1 MADEIIR
8 EVWRAKDRLAQEFNH
23 DIAALAAEL
32 RKQQNRSGRRVVNL
46 AKPTATQGADRPQ

>member
-8 EVWRAKDRLAQEFNH
+8 EVWRAKDRLAKEFNH
-23 DIAALAAEL
+23 DVGALAAEL

-46 AKPTATQGADRPQ
+46 AKPTAKQGADRPQ